1 MSTSWGASE
10 APFCL
15 RARLTAL
22 RGEGSGSQH
31 PRTHSPAPAG
41 STTLQLCPRSFWK
54 QGWWGLRAWPQEAV
68 LRSRPTAPAP
78 GHPTSRTSPALG
90 SPSTG
95 APAPASGSPDFLQAG
110 GGWDTGQ
117 TSLGDR
123 LFLFSLL
130 PVQLLPLPPPQPET
144 KGRGRTGLRTSPSG
158 GAAMWLSPPSR
169 GEACRERVRAG
180 GARAIPTHHPTTPDS
195 EDMPT
200 PVGLRAHPPGLS
212 LPPACPQTPVVR
224 PRLPCG
230 LRCPPP
236 GLSSTHL
243 AIALSLSVAPSCRV
257 SSQARVPRGGTPP
270 E

>member
-1 MSTSWGASE
+1 MVPGTPGHTARPRRA
-10 APFCL
+10 APLCGSV
-15 RARLTAL
+15 LTP
-22 RGEGSGSQH
+22 SGS
-31 PRTHSPAPAG
+31 RAG
-41 STTLQLCPRSFWK
+41 RVRR
-54 QGWWGLRAWPQEAV
+54 LRAWPQKAV

-90 SPSTG
+90 SLSTG
-95 APAPASGSPDFLQAG
+95 APALASSPPDFLQAG

-144 KGRGRTGLRTSPSG
+144 KGRGRTDLRTSPSR
-158 GAAMWLSPPSR
+158 GAEMWPSPPSR

-195 EDMPT
+195 EDTPT

-212 LPPACPQTPVVR
+212 LPPACSLTPVVR
-224 PRLPCG
+224 PRLPRG
-230 LRCPPP
+230 PRCPPP
-236 GLSSTHL
+236 GLSTST
-243 AIALSLSVAPSCRV
+243 AKLSVR
-257 SSQARVPRGGTPP
+257 RGMVPWRKVRLLSP
-270 E
+270 EA